1 MCEPDTALTSL
12 KRRSTSAARRAVRL
26 MAVVLASGVALL
38 PLTANNPETR
48 LVETRD
54 EIRRLRA
61 ELDELVR
68 RERGVLGELER
79 LGAELRLYEAEH
91 REVSLRLET
100 VGEEVTVRNGEI
112 ETLADAQ
119 AKRREY
125 LAFRLRE
132 MYKRGPE
139 DALRRLVG
147 GEGAA
152 AYLQA
157 MRYAAYLSERD
168 GRVLGEYREDA
179 RTMTAAR
186 NALREEETRL
196 TATRSEARRARSS
209 LERSRGERERLLDGI
224 RTDAAKRRGA
234 LAELEA
240 AAAELTRLAERPQGG
255 GAAPALD
262 VTKFEG
268 LLDWPTAGEVST
280 GFGNVVHPRF
290 KTVVPHPGLDIE
302 AAHGTNFGSVFDGT
316 VIFAAWLNGYGL
328 TVLVDHGGGLVSI
341 YAHAS
346 VIIVEEDE
354 AVARGQ
360 VLGLVG
366 DTGSLRGAFLYFEIR
381 RDGQPIDPAT
391 WLRPR

>member
-1 MCEPDTALTSL
+1 VI
-12 KRRSTSAARRAVRL
+12 AVL
-26 MAVVLASGVALL
+26 VVVLAELAAFAPPTAGSSESR
-38 PLTANNPETR
+38 LTRTR
-48 LVETRD
+48 E

-79 LGAELRLYEAEH
+79 LGAELRLREAEH
-91 REVSLRLET
+91 REVSLRLGT
-100 VGEEVTVRNGEI
+100 IAKEVEVRNREI
-112 ETLADAQ
+112 ATLAEAQ
-119 AKRREY
+119 EKRRNY
-125 LAFRLRE
+125 LSFRLRE

-168 GRVLGEYREDA
+168 GRILEEYRENA
-179 RTMTAAR
+179 VTMTVAR
-186 NALREEETRL
+186 NSLQEEERRLTSTRL
-196 TATRSEARRARSS
+196 EARQARSS
-209 LERSRGERERLLDGI
+209 LERSRAERERLLERI
-224 RTDAAKRRGA
+224 RDDATKRRGA

-240 AAAELTRLAERPQGG
+240 AAAELTRLAERPAGD

-262 VTKFEG
+262 VTKFKG
-268 LLDWPTAGEVST
+268 LLDWPAPGGVST
-280 GFGNVVHPRF
+280 GFGDVVHPRF
-290 KTVVPHPGLDIE
+290 KTIVPHPGLDID
-302 AAHGTNFGSVFDGT
+302 ASHGDEFVSVFDGT

-346 VIIVEEDE
+346 VIVVAENDE
-354 AVARGQ
+354 VARGQ
-360 VLGLVG
+360 ALGLVG
-366 DTGSLRGAFLYFEIR
+366 DTGSLRGPFLYFEIR
-381 RDGQPIDPAT
+381 RDGQPVDPAT

>member
-1 MCEPDTALTSL
+1 LLVALL
-12 KRRSTSAARRAVRL
+12 GLV
-26 MAVVLASGVALL
+26 VALL
-38 PLTANNPETR
+38 PAAAETPRTR
-48 LVETRD
+48 LAKTQD

-79 LGAELRLYEAEH
+79 LGAELRLREAEH
-91 REVSLRLET
+91 REVSLRLRT
-100 VGEEVTVRNGEI
+100 ISKEVEVRNGDLA
-112 ETLADAQ
+112 TLEDTQ
-119 AKRREY
+119 AKRRDY

-147 GEGAA
+147 GDGAS

-168 GRVLGEYREDA
+168 GRVLSEYREDA
-179 RTMTAAR
+179 VTMTATR
-186 NALREEETRL
+186 NALQEEERRL
-196 TATRSEARRARSS
+196 RATRSEAQRARSS
-209 LERSRGERERLLDGI
+209 LARSRAERERLLDGI
-224 RTDAAKRRGA
+224 RDDAAKRRGA

-240 AAAELTRLAERPQGG
+240 AATELTRLAERPAGDG
-255 GAAPALD
+255 SAPPLD
-262 VTKFEG
+262 VMKFQG
-268 LLDWPTAGEVST
+268 LLDWPAPGVVST

-302 AAHGTNFGSVFDGT
+302 ASHGEEFASVFDGT

-346 VIIVEEDE
+346 VVVVEENDE
-354 AVARGQ
+354 VARGQ
-360 VLGLVG
+360 GLGLGG